1 MKRICEEKEYIM
13 TKLTTALLA
22 FERSIQIGEA
32 FMFAGKRI
40 DFKAKTPIVVEEKT
54 ALGQTANYAASLQNG
69 KANFQTIDSAIIPL
83 GHDKLIIEFNVKVQN
98 NVVNPSLCDDPEV
111 VNSFKQL
118 AKEFDKVGGFND
130 LAERYIWNIAN
141 GRFAWRNRNN
151 AEDATV
157 TIIINKHETI
167 TFNCFDVEIRNFNSE
182 NVRAAIIQG
191 AEHYDDFVEDFGSAF
206 VNDGYFG
213 FKVIFEGNMNAGDE
227 VWPSQEFITE
237 EKSKKDKFPKSRE
250 YAGYK
255 TNGIRHAYIHSQKIG
270 AAIRAIDEWHGNDNY
285 GAVVVHPYAGVKET
299 GEILR
304 GNAGNNFFKMF
315 KDAEKNEL
323 VGEEMTDNALFFFAN
338 VIRGGVFGKADDKK
352 AEAKNA
358 EKEKKGK

>member
-1 MKRICEEKEYIM
+1 M

-32 FMFAGKRI
+32 FMFAGKTN
-40 DFKAKTPIVVEEKT
+40 DVEAKTPILVEEKT

-83 GHDKLIIEFNVKVQN
+83 NHDKLIIEFNVKVQN
-98 NVVNPSLCDDPEV
+98 NVVKPSLCDDPEV
-111 VNSFKQL
+111 VESFQNIANKF
-118 AKEFDKVGGFND
+118 KELGGFDD

-151 AEDATV
+151 ASEATV
-157 TIIINKHETI
+157 KIIINKEEFI
-167 TFNCFDVEIRNFNSE
+167 EFNCFKVNLRNFNSE
-182 NVRAAIIQG
+182 NVRSAIVRG
-191 AEHYDDFVEDFGSAF
+191 AEHYDKFVKDFGNAF
-206 VNDGYFG
+206 VNDKYFG
-213 FKVIFEGNMNAGDE
+213 FEVVFEGNMNAGDE

-255 TNGIRHAYIHSQKIG
+255 NNGIRHAYIHSQKIG
-270 AAIRAIDEWHGNDNY
+270 AAIRAIDEWHGNGNY

-304 GNAGNNFFKMF
+304 GNSGNNFFKMF

-323 VGEEMTDNALFFFAN
+323 IGDEVTDNALFFFAN

-358 EKEKKGK
+358 EKGKKVGK